1 MDIAKV
7 LTISTAH
14 ITEETDR
21 KLQDESEVN
30 NMCISVYDKAEDGYW
45 IYIDPYDRL
54 MCHKNIPADLLNCIK
69 LARQNDCRWLCLDCD
84 GEEVPE
90 LPTYDW

>member
-1 MDIAKV
+1 MDITKV

-30 NMCISVYDKAEDGYW
+30 NMCISVYVYFFA
-45 IYIDPYDRL
+45 
-54 MCHKNIPADLLNCIK
+54 C
-69 LARQNDCRWLCLDCD
+69 
-84 GEEVPE
+84 V
-90 LPTYDW
+90 

>member
-1 MDIAKV
+1 MDITKV

-30 NMCISVYDKAEDGYW
+30 NMCISVYDKVEYGYW

-54 MCHKNIPADLLNCIK
+54 MCNENIPEDLLNCIK

-84 GEEVPE
+84 GEEVSE

>member
-1 MDIAKV
+1 MDITKV

-30 NMCISVYDKAEDGYW
+30 NMCISVYDKSDYGYW

-54 MCHKNIPADLLNCIK
+54 MCNKNIPADSSISVLLQEGVGIPKFIANFITN
-69 LARQNDCRWLCLDCD
+69 AVEND
-84 GEEVPE
+84 
-90 LPTYDW
+90 T

>member
-1 MDIAKV
+1 MDITKV

-21 KLQDESEVN
+21 KLQDKSEVN
-30 NMCISVYDKAEDGYW
+30 NMCISVYDKAEYGYW

-54 MCHKNIPADLLNCIK
+54 MCHENIPEDLLNCIK

-84 GEEVPE
+84 GEEVSE

>member
-1 MDIAKV
+1 MDITKV

-30 NMCISVYDKAEDGYW
+30 NMCISVYDKAEYGYW

-54 MCHKNIPADLLNCIK
+54 MCNENIPADLLNCIE

-84 GEEVPE
+84 GEEVSE
-90 LPTYDW
+90 LTTYEW

>member
-1 MDIAKV
+1 MDITKV

-30 NMCISVYDKAEDGYW
+30 NMCISVYDKAEYGYW
-45 IYIDPYDRL
+45 IYVDPFDGL
-54 MCHKNIPADLLNCIK
+54 MCHKNIPEDLLNCIK
-69 LARQNDCRWLCLDCD
+69 LARRNDCQWLCLDCD
-84 GEEVPE
+84 GEVVSE

>member
-1 MDIAKV
+1 MDITKV

-21 KLQDESEVN
+21 KLQDNSELN
-30 NMCISVYDKAEDGYW
+30 RMDLSVYEKGEYGYW
-45 IYIDPYDRL
+45 IYVDSSRDR
-54 MCHKNIPADLLNCIK
+54 IPEDLKKCLK
-69 LARQNDCRWLCLDCD
+69 FAEQNDCQWLCLDCD

>member
-1 MDIAKV
+1 MDITKV

-30 NMCISVYDKAEDGYW
+30 NMCISVYDKAEYDIGFTS
-45 IYIDPYDRL
+45 IHLIDL
-54 MCHKNIPADLLNCIK
+54 CAIK
-69 LARQNDCRWLCLDCD
+69 IFQKIC
-84 GEEVPE
+84 
-90 LPTYDW
+90 

>member
-1 MDIAKV
+1 MDITKV

-30 NMCISVYDKAEDGYW
+30 NMCISVYDKSDYGYW

-54 MCHKNIPADLLNCIK
+54 MCNENIPADLLNCIK
-69 LARQNDCRWLCLDCD
+69 LARRNDCQWLCLDCD
-84 GEEVPE
+84 GEVVPE

>member
-1 MDIAKV
+1 MDITKV

-30 NMCISVYDKAEDGYW
+30 NMCISVYDKSDYGYW
-45 IYIDPYDRL
+45 IYIDPY
-54 MCHKNIPADLLNCIK
+54 A
-69 LARQNDCRWLCLDCD
+69 
-84 GEEVPE
+84 G
-90 LPTYDW
+90 

>member
-1 MDIAKV
+1 MDITKV

-30 NMCISVYDKAEDGYW
+30 NMCISVYDKAEYGYW

-54 MCHKNIPADLLNCIK
+54 MRNENIPVDLLNCIK
-69 LARQNDCRWLCLDCD
+69 LAQQNDCRWLCLDCD
-84 GEEVPE
+84 GEVVPE